1 MGCGPALLMNHH
13 PNAPATVILT
23 IAGFDP
29 SGGAGISADL
39 KTFAANNCYGV
50 AAITALT
57 VQNTQGVSEVRPV
70 EAALLR
76 SSIQAVMADG
86 RVKAIKIG
94 MLANRANAEVVRDVL
109 DANPSL
115 PSVLDPVARS
125 TSGKELVDARGLEF
139 LRQELLSRVTVITP
153 NLDEA
158 AALTGMKVE
167 NVEGMK
173 AAAHKL
179 IEMGARGVV
188 VTGGHL
194 DKAVDVFWGSSGCQT
209 FVGDRIKPDTTHGTG
224 CTFSSAIAANLALGR
239 QLADAIVL
247 AKAYVT
253 EAIRKAYSI
262 GPGRMPLNHL
272 YRMQQSPRPD
282 ATPAVPEAVH

>member
-1 MGCGPALLMNHH
+1 MNH
-13 PNAPATVILT
+13 PNNTPATVILT

-29 SGGAGISADL
+29 SSGAGISADL

-57 VQNTQGVSEVRPV
+57 VQNTQGVSDVRPV
-70 EAALLR
+70 EATLLKA
-76 SSIQAVMADG
+76 SIQAVMADG

-94 MLANRANAEVVRDVL
+94 MLSNRAIAGVVREVL
-109 DANPSL
+109 DANPAL

-125 TSGKELVDARGLEF
+125 SSGKELIDAAGLDY
-139 LRQELLSRVTVITP
+139 LRKELLGRATVITP
-153 NLDEA
+153 NMDEA

-173 AAAHKL
+173 AAAQKL
-179 IEMGARGVV
+179 VEMGARAVV

-194 DKAVDVFWGSSGCQT
+194 DKAVDILLDSAGCQT
-209 FVGDRIKPDTTHGTG
+209 FTGDRIKTDATHGTG

-239 QLADAIVL
+239 QLSDAVVM

-253 EAIRKAYSI
+253 EAIRKAYAV

-272 YRMQQSPRPD
+272 YRMQQSPRLVDP
-282 ATPAVPEAVH
+282 TPAVPEPVH

>member
-1 MGCGPALLMNHH
+1 MNHQSNM
-13 PNAPATVILT
+13 PPAVILT

-29 SGGAGISADL
+29 SGGAGIAADL

-57 VQNTQGVSEVRPV
+57 VQNTQGVEDVRPV
-70 EAALLR
+70 GAPLLKA
-76 SSIQAVMADG
+76 SIQSLMADG

-94 MLANRANAEVVRDVL
+94 MLANRPNAEVVAEIL
-109 DANPSL
+109 DAYNSL
-115 PSVLDPVARS
+115 PAVLDPVVRS
-125 TSGKELVDARGLEF
+125 SSGKELMDAAGLEY
-139 LRQELLSRVTVITP
+139 LSKNLLSRVTVITP

-158 AALTGMKVE
+158 AALTGLKVE

-173 AAAHKL
+173 AAAQKL
-179 IEMGARGVV
+179 REMGARAVV

-194 DKAVDVFWGSSGCQT
+194 EKAIDVYCQGSECQT
-209 FVGDRIKPDTTHGTG
+209 FVGDRVKPDNTHGTG

-239 QLADAIVL
+239 QLTDAVVL

-253 EAIRKAYSI
+253 EAIRKAYAV
-262 GPGRMPLNHL
+262 GPGRLPLNHL
-272 YRMQQSPRPD
+272 YRMQQTPRAVD
-282 ATPAVPEAVH
+282 TTPPVPEPVH

>member
-1 MGCGPALLMNHH
+1 MNHH

-29 SGGAGISADL
+29 SGGAGVAADL
-39 KTFAANNCYGV
+39 KTFAAHNCYGV

-57 VQNTQGVSEVRPV
+57 VQNTQSVSDVRPV
-70 EAALLR
+70 EASLLKA
-76 SSIQAVMADG
+76 SIQSLIADG

-94 MLANRANAEVVRDVL
+94 MLANRANAEVVGEVL
-109 DANPSL
+109 DAHPSL
-115 PSVLDPVARS
+115 PAVLDPVVRS
-125 TSGKELVDARGLEF
+125 SSGQEMIDAAGLDF
-139 LRQELLSRVTVITP
+139 LRKNLLSRVSMVTP
-153 NLDEA
+153 NLEEA
-158 AALTGMKVE
+158 AALTGLKVE

-173 AAAHKL
+173 AAAQKL
-179 IEMGARGVV
+179 VEMGARAVV

-194 DKAVDVFWGSSGCQT
+194 DKAIDVYCEGSDCQT
-209 FVGDRIKPDTTHGTG
+209 FVGDRIKPDNTHGTG

-239 QLADAIVL
+239 QLQDAVVL

-253 EAIRKAYSI
+253 EAIRKAYAI

-272 YRMQQSPRPD
+272 YRMQQTPRLID
-282 ATPAVPEAVH
+282 LSPAVHEPVH

>member
-1 MGCGPALLMNHH
+1 MNHH
-13 PNAPATVILT
+13 PNSPATVILT

-29 SGGAGISADL
+29 SGGAGIVADL

-57 VQNTQGVSEVRPV
+57 VQNTQGVSDVRPV
-70 EAALLR
+70 EAALVKA
-76 SSIQAVMADG
+76 SIQAVMADG
-86 RVKAIKIG
+86 RIKALKIG
-94 MLANRANAEVVRDVL
+94 MLANRANAEVVREVL
-109 DANPSL
+109 DANLSL

-125 TSGKELVDARGLEF
+125 SSGKELIDAAGLEY
-139 LRQELLSRVTVITP
+139 LRKELLSRVTVITP
-153 NLDEA
+153 NMDEA

-167 NVEGMK
+167 NLEGMK
-173 AAAHKL
+173 AAAQKL
-179 IEMGARGVV
+179 VEMGARAVV

-194 DKAVDVFWGSSGCQT
+194 DKAIDVFCDSSSCQT

-239 QLADAIVL
+239 QLTDAIVM

-253 EAIRKAYSI
+253 EAIRKVYSV
-262 GPGRMPLNHL
+262 GPGRIPLNHL
-272 YRMQQSPRPD
+272 YRMQQTPRLVDP
-282 ATPAVPEAVH
+282 TPAVPEPVH

>member
-1 MGCGPALLMNHH
+1 MNH
-13 PNAPATVILT
+13 PTNAPATVILT

-29 SGGAGISADL
+29 SGGAGICADL

-70 EAALLR
+70 EAPLLR
-76 SSIQAVMADG
+76 ASIQAVMADG

-94 MLANRANAEVVRDVL
+94 MLANRANAQVVREVL

-125 TSGKELVDARGLEF
+125 SSGKELIDAAGLEYV
-139 LRQELLSRVTVITP
+139 RKDLLSRVTVITP

-173 AAAHKL
+173 AAAQKL
-179 IEMGARGVV
+179 VEMGARAVV

-194 DKAVDVFWGSSGCQT
+194 DKAIDVLADASGCQT

-239 QLADAIVL
+239 QLTDAIVM

-253 EAIRKAYSI
+253 EAIRKAYAV

-272 YRMQQSPRPD
+272 YRMQQAPRLVDP
-282 ATPAVPEAVH
+282 TPAVPEPVH